1 MMNALKSLQNFKQN
15 KSLAAVIADLYDSL
29 DSGCELSSAL
39 HQHPKVFSHFY
50 VSMIRV
56 GEKTRLLDKVFL
68 HLFDHARA
76 VHCRTG
82 SLLLDKVFL
91 HLFDHLE
98 FKKLMHD
105 QVKAALRYP
114 IFVIIA
120 IPMPMVIINLFVI
133 PAFVKMFQGF
143 GAEVPF
149 MTKVLLNSSNFMIV
163 VGLTY

>member
-1 MMNALKSLQNFKQN
+1 MFNSQMYSLLKAGIPMMNALKSLQNFKQN

-56 GEKTRLLDKVFL
+56 GEKT
-68 HLFDHARA
+68 
-76 VHCRTG
+76 G
-82 SLLLDKVFL
+82 LLDKVFL

-149 MTKVLLNSSNFMIV
+149 MIKVLLNSSNFMIV
-163 VGLTY
+163 AGLTY